1 MKIKATHRLL
11 DSVWTVTAN
20 ISINTATIVAYS
32 RDDEDGY
39 RLEDSLPKCQLT
51 EGNGRVV
58 KSLEI
63 EWGVTAEGTPSITR
77 NTSFRT
83 GSPSDESQRETG
95 RNALRGVTGIHLV
108 PTPLGNQQES
118 TMFDDLATP
127 DITKLPTKQAG
138 HKCPRCRGTGRY
150 TYADGNTYRCGKC
163 RGTGLLKM
171 SPEQRIK
178 ARAYSAKAAIRR
190 KDENV
195 EEFGKREP
203 AALAWLTS
211 NKGDFAASLLE
222 QVRKRGDL
230 SPKQLQAV
238 YQSIAQ
244 EADWAKQRE
253 QKATQTQI
261 DMTDLL
267 DRFALALKAG
277 IKRPK
282 VNTGDLLFSLA
293 PAHGHNA
300 GCVYVKG
307 EKDAYGDR
315 TYLGKITP
323 QGKFFAGRDV
333 EDDVKQRIAE
343 VGSDVVGSAKAH
355 GAQHNNCCF
364 CSRDLTTD
372 ESVSNG
378 YGPICAER
386 YGLPWVVTD
395 EFKKAKAELK
405 QANEEAAS

>member
-1 MKIKATHRLL
+1 
-11 DSVWTVTAN
+11 
-20 ISINTATIVAYS
+20 
-32 RDDEDGY
+32 
-39 RLEDSLPKCQLT
+39 
-51 EGNGRVV
+51 
-58 KSLEI
+58 
-63 EWGVTAEGTPSITR
+63 
-77 NTSFRT
+77 
-83 GSPSDESQRETG
+83 
-95 RNALRGVTGIHLV
+95 
-108 PTPLGNQQES
+108 
-118 TMFDDLATP
+118 MFDDLATH
-127 DITKLPTKQAG
+127 DITKVPTKRAG
-138 HKCPRCRGTGRY
+138 HNCPRCRGTGRY
-150 TYADGNTYRCGKC
+150 TYANGNTYKCGKC
-163 RGTGLLKM
+163 RGTGLLKT

-178 ARAYSAKAAIRR
+178 ARAYSAKAAIKR
-190 KDENV
+190 KEENV

-203 AALAWLTS
+203 AALAWLTGNNS
-211 NKGDFAASLLE
+211 DFAASLLD
-222 QVRKRGDL
+222 QVRKKGDL

-238 YQSIAQ
+238 YNSIAR
-244 EADWAKQRE
+244 EEDWAKQRE

-300 GCVYVKG
+300 GHVYVKG
-307 EKDAYGDR
+307 EKDDYGDR
-315 TYLGKITP
+315 PYLGKITP
-323 QGKFFAGRDV
+323 EGKFFAGRGV
-333 EDDVKQRIAE
+333 EDEVKQRIAE
-343 VGSDVVGSAKAH
+343 IGADVVGSAKAH

-378 YGPICAER
+378 YGPICAKR

>member
-1 MKIKATHRLL
+1 
-11 DSVWTVTAN
+11 
-20 ISINTATIVAYS
+20 
-32 RDDEDGY
+32 
-39 RLEDSLPKCQLT
+39 
-51 EGNGRVV
+51 
-58 KSLEI
+58 
-63 EWGVTAEGTPSITR
+63 
-77 NTSFRT
+77 
-83 GSPSDESQRETG
+83 
-95 RNALRGVTGIHLV
+95 
-108 PTPLGNQQES
+108 
-118 TMFDDLATP
+118 MFDDLATP
-127 DITKLPTKQAG
+127 DITKVETKKSG
-138 HKCPRCRGTGRY
+138 HKCRRCNGTGQY
-150 TYADGNTYRCGKC
+150 TYGYVNLKTVDCGKC
-163 RGTGLLKM
+163 RGTGLLKT

-190 KDENV
+190 KEENV

-203 AALAWLTS
+203 AALAWLTG
-211 NKGDFAASLLE
+211 NNGDFAASLLE

-238 YQSIAQ
+238 YNSIAR
-244 EADWAKQRE
+244 EEDWAKQRE

-261 DMTDLL
+261 NMTDLL

-300 GCVYVKG
+300 GHVYVKG

-315 TYLGKITP
+315 PYLGKITP
-323 QGKFFAGRDV
+323 EGKFFAGRGV

-343 VGSDVVGSAKAH
+343 VGADVVGSAKAH

-364 CSRDLTTD
+364 CSRDLTTN

-386 YGLPWVVTD
+386 YGLPWTVTE
-395 EFKKAKAELK
+395 EFKQAKAELK
-405 QANEEAAS
+405 KANQEAA

>member
-1 MKIKATHRLL
+1 
-11 DSVWTVTAN
+11 
-20 ISINTATIVAYS
+20 
-32 RDDEDGY
+32 
-39 RLEDSLPKCQLT
+39 
-51 EGNGRVV
+51 
-58 KSLEI
+58 
-63 EWGVTAEGTPSITR
+63 
-77 NTSFRT
+77 
-83 GSPSDESQRETG
+83 
-95 RNALRGVTGIHLV
+95 
-108 PTPLGNQQES
+108 
-118 TMFDDLATP
+118 MFDDLATH
-127 DITKLPTKQAG
+127 DITKVPTKRAG
-138 HKCPRCRGTGRY
+138 YDCPRCRGTGKY
-150 TYADGNTYRCGKC
+150 TYGYVNLRTVDCGKC
-163 RGTGLLKM
+163 RGTGLLKT
-171 SPEQRIK
+171 SPKQRL
-178 ARAYSAKAAIRR
+178 ASRVSSAKAAIKR
-190 KDENV
+190 KEQNV

-203 AALAWLTS
+203 AALAWLNS
-211 NKGDFAASLLE
+211 NNSDFASSLLD
-222 QVRKRGDL
+222 QVKKRGDL

-238 YQSIAQ
+238 YQSIAR
-244 EADWAKQRE
+244 EEDWAKQRE

-267 DRFALALKAG
+267 NRFALALKAG

-315 TYLGKITP
+315 PYLGKITP
-323 QGKFFAGRDV
+323 EGKFFAGRGV

-355 GAQHNNCCF
+355 GAQHGNCCF

-378 YGPICAER
+378 YGPICADR

-395 EFKKAKAELK
+395 EFKQAKAELK